1 MPHHHLDFRSLF
13 YILEEVENLE
23 VQLGEEEKKLRA
35 LQEDHS
41 KTMTEQ
47 KQSNTLISSLKSR
60 NKDSQ
65 QTINELQGELQAKTD
80 LVRNKWISDAIKQNK
95 SF

>member
-60 NKDSQ
+60 NKDNQ

-95 SF
+95 SV

>member
-60 NKDSQ
+60 NKDNQ

-95 SF
+95 LF

>member
-60 NKDSQ
+60 NKDNQ